1 MPTATTLQRIC
12 AFGQVRFTR
21 SRTFSHPTLKMWGRE
36 KAFSPSSL
44 PWVRYVRIRSNRLSQ
59 QPLFIKDVSHIEPA
73 CSATKREKNHN
84 SEDYQR
90 IPQSPNLAKLFHEG
104 DPPRMLIAQDINSR

>member
-12 AFGQVRFTR
+12 AFGQARFTR
-21 SRTFSHPTLKMWGRE
+21 SRAFSRPTLKMWGRE

-73 CSATKREKNHN
+73 CSATKREKNPKKGFFSN
-84 SEDYQR
+84 SVA
-90 IPQSPNLAKLFHEG
+90 L
-104 DPPRMLIAQDINSR
+104 